1 MGITGIQSGEGVALA
16 ALDGAAKRGLR
27 DEPAE
32 GQDGARLRVVQGG
45 RSLDGNTVDGR
56 SVDGRSVDRS
66 SVEGRSVGRSVDRHS
81 AVGNSMVGSSVE
93 GRPAASAVSIR
104 QRVGGTLRRL
114 LEGTAAALLLLGLSP
129 LLLAIALAIR
139 LDSSGP
145 ALFRQRRLG
154 RHRREFTVF
163 KFRTMHAGAD
173 TAPHREYV
181 KSLIQGDRGPKHG
194 QLYKLSVDDRV
205 TPVGRF
211 LRSWS
216 LDELPQLINVLRGHM
231 AFVGPRPV
239 IPYEADIYPPQY
251 LQRFDVRPGLTG
263 LWQVSG
269 RNERSYQ
276 EMVRLDIDYA
286 ANPSAWRDL
295 QILLKT
301 VPVVL
306 RRQGVA

>member
-1 MGITGIQSGEGVALA
+1 MGMTGIQSGEGAAVA
-16 ALDGAAKRGLR
+16 ALDGAAKRAAG
-27 DEPAE
+27 DELA
-32 GQDGARLRVVQGG
+32 GQETTRLRVVQGG
-45 RSLDGNTVDGR
+45 RSLPLGVR
-56 SVDGRSVDRS
+56 
-66 SVEGRSVGRSVDRHS
+66 
-81 AVGNSMVGSSVE
+81 
-93 GRPAASAVSIR
+93 
-104 QRVGGTLRRL
+104 LRRSAGEIGRRL
-114 LEGTAAALLLLGLSP
+114 VEGTAATLLLLLLSP
-129 LLLAIALAIR
+129 VLLAATLAIR
-139 LDSSGP
+139 VDSGGP

-154 RHRREFTVF
+154 RGRREFTVF
-163 KFRTMHAGAD
+163 KFRTMHTGAD

-181 KSLIQGDRGPKHG
+181 KSLIEGDRGPKHG

-216 LDELPQLINVLRGHM
+216 LDELPQLINVLRGDM

-239 IPYEADIYPPQY
+239 IPYEAEIYPPQY
-251 LQRFDVRPGLTG
+251 LRRFDVRPGLTG

-286 ANPSAWRDL
+286 ANHSAWRDL
-295 QILLKT
+295 RILLKT